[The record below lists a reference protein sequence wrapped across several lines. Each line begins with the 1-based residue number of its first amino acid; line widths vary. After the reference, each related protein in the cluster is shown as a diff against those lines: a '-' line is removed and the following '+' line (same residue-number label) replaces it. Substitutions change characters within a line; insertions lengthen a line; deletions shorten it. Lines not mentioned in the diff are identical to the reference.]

1 MLVKGPME
9 IAPITPGDSGQR
21 LLRSWQIGQILEVR
35 VINQDEGGTAKLQIG
50 RYQFQAHTS
59 TPLTPGEPLRL
70 RVVSLGEQPV
80 LERLHTASPANETY
94 AQALRNALPRQ
105 GGLGPLLANLSV
117 LARSEEAAS
126 LGLPGPLKEAA
137 REVFSKI
144 PGLFS
149 LTQAEVLKASLAN
162 AGLFL
167 EAKLASQ
174 PTDSMA
180 ADLKANLLRLA
191 TLLGSV
197 ENHSPDD
204 PVPPPLRGVMPE
216 AQPIATATLLSR
228 ASVQTALRDLATQVE
243 ASLARIEIGQLS
255 ALSTEHHPCPNWL
268 IDLPVREGE
277 TVRVFQFR
285 IEEEEGHGKG
295 QDRKRWS
302 VTVAFELD
310 GLGSMHA
317 RLTLFDRSISAYLWA
332 EQTETYRLFERHLKE
347 LRQELYGADL
357 ETVDL
362 RCFHGKP
369 TGPALPSD
377 AHDLVDVR
385 V

>member
-1 MLVKGPME
+1 
-9 IAPITPGDSGQR
+9 
-21 LLRSWQIGQILEVR
+21 
-35 VINQDEGGTAKLQIG
+35 VINQDEDGTAKLQIG
-50 RYQFQAHTS
+50 RHQIQAHTN
-59 TPLTPGEPLRL
+59 TTLTPGEPLRL

-80 LERLHTASPANETY
+80 LERLHTASPTNEAY

-105 GGLGPLLANLSV
+105 GGLGPLLANLGV
-117 LARSEEAAS
+117 LARSEEAVS

-137 REVFSKI
+137 REVFLKI

-149 LTQAEVLKASLAN
+149 LTQAEALKAGLVN

-167 EAKLASQ
+167 EAKLARQ
-174 PTDSMA
+174 PTGSVA
-180 ADLKANLLRLA
+180 TDLKADLLRLA
-191 TLLGSV
+191 TLLGSA
-197 ENHSPDD
+197 ENYSPGD
-204 PVPPPLRGVMPE
+204 PVPPPQRGVMPA
-216 AQPIATATLLSR
+216 AQPIAAATLLSCP
-228 ASVQTALRDLATQVE
+228 SGQTALRDLATQVE

-255 ALSTEHHPCPNWL
+255 ALATEHHPYPSWL

-295 QDRKRWS
+295 EHRKRWS

-317 RLTLFDRSISAYLWA
+317 RLALFDRSISAYLWA
-332 EQTETYRLFERHLKE
+332 ERTETYRLFERHLEE
-347 LRQELYGADL
+347 LRQELYGADM
-357 ETVDL
+357 ETVHL

-369 TGPALPSD
+369 AGPAPSSD
-377 AHDLVDVR
+377 PHDLVDVR